1 MPSALIRRQV
11 LDDLRIVNGKMPADR
26 ATARAVVQIASMHLG
41 ISALVRISRVMYRNI
56 LRLHSVARTLFFL
69 RLRYVVFNNFRHY
82 FCPFSIRFFLALR
95 LRICSVTRCASSV
108 ISLFFNIA
116 QSVAA
121 TLNISVTAV
130 SINDEINEIGDIKN
144 YTKV

>member
-69 RLRYVVFNNFRHY
+69 RLRYVVFNNFLHY
-82 FCPFSIRFFLALR
+82 FFPLSI
-95 LRICSVTRCASSV
+95 
-108 ISLFFNIA
+108 LFFFVFFFCFF
-116 QSVAA
+116 SFP
-121 TLNISVTAV
+121 
-130 SINDEINEIGDIKN
+130 
-144 YTKV
+144 